1 MENKITILKK
11 IYENE
16 LGKKIED
23 SDFRRGGLIE
33 KLKIDSL
40 VALQIIVGIEKKFDY
55 VIEDDDIAIKVVD
68 TPLKF
73 LRSEE
78 HTSELQSR

>member
-40 VALQIIVGIEKKFDY
+40 VALQIIVGIEKNL
-55 VIEDDDIAIKVVD
+55 
-68 TPLKF
+68 TML
-73 LRSEE
+73 
-78 HTSELQSR
+78 

>member
-23 SDFRRGGLIE
+23 SDFRRGG
-33 KLKIDSL
+33 
-40 VALQIIVGIEKKFDY
+40 
-55 VIEDDDIAIKVVD
+55 
-68 TPLKF
+68 
-73 LRSEE
+73 
-78 HTSELQSR
+78 